1 MFRYIVKRVVLA
13 IVTVFVIAA
22 ITFFTMNAIPGGP
35 FASEKAPSAEVQ
47 RVLEERYNL
56 DKPVYQQFFI
66 YIKNFLHGDLGVSLK
81 TGRSIST
88 VIGESFPVSAKLGG
102 MAALVATIV
111 GLVLGSIAALKR
123 NSIIDRVIVF
133 LTTFATAVPSF
144 VLATI
149 LLSVFCLTL
158 KWVPVWSATES
169 HYVLPVIALSLY
181 PMAYITRLTKT
192 SMLDALGQDYV
203 RTANAK
209 GVAGWKVIFK
219 HALRNAVIP
228 VITYVGPMLAYILTG
243 SLVVENIF
251 TIGGLGSKFV
261 SSITN
266 RDYTMIMGT
275 TMFLSIIMVT
285 MNLLTDIVYSIV
297 DPRIKLD

>member
-1 MFRYIVKRVVLA
+1 MFRYIVKRVLLA

-35 FASEKAPSAEVQ
+35 FASEKAPSPEVQ

-66 YIKNFLHGDLGVSLK
+66 YINNFIHGDLGVSLK

-102 MAALVATIV
+102 MAALLATVV

-123 NSIIDRVIVF
+123 NSIVDRVIVF

-158 KWVPVWSATES
+158 KWVPVWSATEA
-169 HYVLPVIALSLY
+169 HYALPVLALSLY

-209 GVAGWKVIFK
+209 GVAAWKVIFK

-275 TMFLSIIMVT
+275 TMFLAIIMVT